1 MLYVGSKYPSKIS
14 VGNRAAKA
22 VFLGS
27 TPQWAPS
34 WQAGV
39 RYTTGD
45 IVQSNSGF
53 YRCIADHN
61 ATVDEQPGIA
71 GKTSWTYRWQTL

>member
-1 MLYVGSKYPSKIS
+1 MLYVGSKYPSNVT
-14 VGNRAAKA
+14 VGSKNAKA
-22 VFLGS
+22 VFRGS
-27 TPQWAPS
+27 TPQWAPP

-45 IVQSNSGF
+45 IVQNNNGF

-61 ATVDEQPGIA
+61 ATSLEEPGIA
-71 GKTSWTYRWQTL
+71 GKTSWTYRWQTI